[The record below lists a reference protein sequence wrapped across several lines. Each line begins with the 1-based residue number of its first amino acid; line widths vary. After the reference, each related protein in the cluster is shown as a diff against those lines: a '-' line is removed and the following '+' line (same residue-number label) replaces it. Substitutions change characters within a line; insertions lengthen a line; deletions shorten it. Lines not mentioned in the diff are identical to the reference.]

1 MGNVLEDG
9 ASSSDR
15 ENTLIVVETI
25 ASHYVGSPKCLES
38 YLPPDVALDIEQVS
52 GFIQFSKMLQTV
64 SSLYAKLSMHLTR
77 FQTGNK

>member
-1 MGNVLEDG
+1 MEDG

-38 YLPPDVALDIEQVS
+38 YLPPDVALDIGQV
-52 GFIQFSKMLQTV
+52 FSKMLQTV
-64 SSLYAKLSMHLTR
+64 SSLYAKLSMHLTT

>member
-1 MGNVLEDG
+1 MEDG

-52 GFIQFSKMLQTV
+52 GFIQFSSKMLQTV
-64 SSLYAKLSMHLTR
+64 SSLYAKFSMHLTTFR
-77 FQTGNK
+77 TGNK

>member
-52 GFIQFSKMLQTV
+52 GFIPFSKMLQTV
-64 SSLYAKLSMHLTR
+64 SLYAKLSIHLTT